1 MYVNYVLAYE
11 LVQSFFCFFVFSM
24 HELFHYSL
32 IDIFELTQQ
41 KIIDSSVL
49 TESKEQCA
57 PYTLTSFLSPYDYI
71 QHYSLCF

>member
-11 LVQSFFCFFVFSM
+11 LVLSFFVVVVVFSM

-41 KIIDSSVL
+41 KMIDSSV
-49 TESKEQCA
+49 
-57 PYTLTSFLSPYDYI
+57 
-71 QHYSLCF
+71 